1 MEERNRFPRGKEPR
15 PRDRR
20 GVDPEVA
27 RALRE
32 WARVYNVPSFAEGDP
47 VSFPRRFSRKQDI
60 EISGFLT
67 AWISFGRREL
77 ILRKAEELHRM
88 MGESPY
94 RFILG
99 GEANLKRPAG
109 MPRGGRDTF
118 YRFYTYE
125 DLFRLCRRL
134 GELYRKYESLE
145 EAVAA
150 APGEDPL
157 QRLRGLFAGQKGI
170 PAPGAASACKRLAM
184 FLRWM
189 VRADGIVDLGI
200 WRATISPGQLLIPLD
215 THVRRVASRLGL
227 TSRKSASLAT
237 AREITDALAAL
248 FPGDPCLGDF
258 ALFGY
263 GINHA
268 DENQ

>member
-1 MEERNRFPRGKEPR
+1 
-15 PRDRR
+15 
-20 GVDPEVA
+20 
-27 RALRE
+27 
-32 WARVYNVPSFAEGDP
+32 
-47 VSFPRRFSRKQDI
+47 
-60 EISGFLT
+60 
-67 AWISFGRREL
+67 
-77 ILRKAEELHRM
+77 
-88 MGESPY
+88 
-94 RFILG
+94 
-99 GEANLKRPAG
+99 
-109 MPRGGRDTF
+109 
-118 YRFYTYE
+118 
-125 DLFRLCRRL
+125 
-134 GELYRKYESLE
+134 
-145 EAVAA
+145 
-150 APGEDPL
+150 
-157 QRLRGLFAGQKGI
+157 
-170 PAPGAASACKRLAM
+170 M